1 MTLQREDTMSS
12 KIINEFVIPRC
23 TGKAFRVNKGQLFR
37 VIEYEGKQTAGL
49 IFLNAHNYK
58 EQFMAEY
65 SAGLNFVAGTGSH
78 YRLTTLFSKVPYEN
92 VMLTVTDNKV
102 GDHYL
107 GPHCTRTMMDIWN
120 APGHRSC
127 SDNFADA
134 LGEFG
139 LELEDIY
146 SPSVFHAFANNFR
159 IDPKGDGT
167 LRIDPPRTEKGDYI
181 EFLAEMDVLVAVSV
195 CPDDKSAMN
204 DYSCKDIQIQIL
216 ELQQ

>member
-1 MTLQREDTMSS
+1 MSS
-12 KIINEFVIPRC
+12 KVINEFVIPKC
-23 TGKAFRVNKGQLFR
+23 TGKAFMVNKGQMFR
-37 VIEYEGKQTAGL
+37 VIEYEGKQVAGL
-49 IFLNAHNYK
+49 ILLNAHNYK
-58 EQFMAEY
+58 EQFMAEF
-65 SAGLNFVAGTGSH
+65 SGGLNYFHPTHIGSH
-78 YRLTTLFSKVPYEN
+78 YRLSKLYSKVPYEN

-102 GDHYL
+102 GDHFL
-107 GPHCTRTMMDIWN
+107 GPHCTRTMMDILG
-120 APGHRSC
+120 APSHRSC

-146 SPSVFHAFANNFR
+146 SPSVFNAFANNFQ

-167 LRIDPPRTEKGDYI
+167 IRIGPPRTEKGDYI

-204 DYSCKDIQIQIL
+204 DYSCKAIKIQIL